1 MPSHHGQQGA
11 GTTDNCTRR
20 LVPRAALIELS
31 IRVVETKP
39 PDIAKLRMW
48 SHSSRFEPS
57 VFAILKVHQAP
68 AALHHMNKKVRWNAL
83 RVGPGSLQFV
93 RRQTQQWPLQKFLS
107 WLQSPTRQ
115 LDETQVQVGCELS
128 LNCCVRIRSSSNR
141 PWMPVHQFE
150 ITCKWFFVHAGVVG
164 SISPSPSQKPEGL
177 AKFSRSCN
185 TSWIS
190 GCSLDHRFLNPLNS
204 MF

>member
-1 MPSHHGQQGA
+1 MPSHHGQEGA

-57 VFAILKVHQAP
+57 VFTILKVHQAP
-68 AALHHMNKKVRWNAL
+68 AALHHHEQK
-83 RVGPGSLQFV
+83 GSMKCAKGWTRLTAICSAPNSAV
-93 RRQTQQWPLQKFLS
+93 ASPKIPS

-164 SISPSPSQKPEGL
+164 SISPSPSQKPDGL
-177 AKFSRSCN
+177 AEFSRSCN